1 MLHDEEIK
9 ADKGKV
15 VLPAIK
21 RWMELVMVWC
31 GCTARV
37 NIGEKFLP
45 HRPTIF
51 PGEVMDTFLV
61 AW

>member
-1 MLHDEEIK
+1 
-9 ADKGKV
+9 
-15 VLPAIK
+15 
-21 RWMELVMVWC
+21 MELVMVWC